1 MPEHAQAR
9 AWYDHPFFGRWPA
22 ITENHYGSG
31 TLLYEGTYLSDTLQ
45 EHVLLDVLKEA
56 ALTGPDQ
63 QLPAAV
69 RVRHGVN
76 RLGKRLHYY
85 FNYSSELKSFA
96 YSYAVGKDLL
106 TGGPFTPSQSITLKP
121 WDVAIVEED

>member
-1 MPEHAQAR
+1 M
-9 AWYDHPFFGRWPA
+9 
-22 ITENHYGSG
+22 
-31 TLLYEGTYLSDTLQ
+31 
-45 EHVLLDVLKEA
+45 LLDVLKEA
-56 ALTGPDQ
+56 ALAGPDQ

-96 YSYAVGKDLL
+96 YPYAAGKDLL
-106 TGGPFTPSQSITLKP
+106 TGGAIAKTITLKP
-121 WDVAIVEED
+121 WDVAIVEEEL